1 MVKFHHKNQLNF
13 YLVVNTSRFKAL
25 NNDLTTRF
33 WCDAV
38 IKSCIPFRWQ
48 WFDYGALKLNTTVL
62 LLCASMKTIDK
73 LLGVPLT
80 KLLIFYILFAMIID
94 WNKCVMLLGT
104 LTKKGVIVFSRVVT
118 SSFIWHLNT
127 FKISKADWSA
137 LSNLVV
143 FLWHKVMRFCM

>member
-1 MVKFHHKNQLNF
+1 MFILNLHHHPSFSYLHDLHEPFHQRLTGVEINRWRVQPMVKFHHKNQLNF

-25 NNDLTTRF
+25 NNDLSTSF
-33 WCDAV
+33 WCDVV

-62 LLCASMKTIDK
+62 LLCASIKMIDK

-104 LTKKGVIVFSRVVT
+104 LTKKV
-118 SSFIWHLNT
+118 L
-127 FKISKADWSA
+127 
-137 LSNLVV
+137 L
-143 FLWHKVMRFCM
+143 FLAEL